1 MPRQK
6 KNSEMNETETKVS
19 KKQNE
24 KKVEA
29 TPVAKEEP
37 PKKRTKSVKEKKKN
51 VENEV
56 TTESTSSSKL
66 TEKEPVGTP
75 SVPTEVCRAGEGVCE
90 VVKQEAMSVVL
101 ERVGHEGVDSTDG
114 QSSVKTR
121 KTRVNMTTENV
132 LAELNQYCESIEVEI
147 VKLKQSKTSGIKFL
161 KGLNKN
167 LKNLRMNLVRVMKKK
182 TKTTRLINTNA
193 GFSKPVKVSDEM
205 AKFIGLDSS
214 EELVSRV
221 FVTKYLCQYIKNNE
235 LQNPSDKRQ
244 ILADAPLSTLL
255 GFFADKEP
263 EPLTY
268 YRMQTF
274 MRPHFV

>member
-19 KKQNE
+19 KKQTE
-24 KKVEA
+24 KKVEGPLGEA
-29 TPVAKEEP
+29 VAKDESS
-37 PKKRTKSVKEKKKN
+37 KKRTTKSVKEKKQK
-51 VENEV
+51 VEAPPSEASTALAAPKEV
-56 TTESTSSSKL
+56 AV
-66 TEKEPVGTP
+66 KEPV
-75 SVPTEVCRAGEGVCE
+75 VVQTEVVSE
-90 VVKQEAMSVVL
+90 VVKPTSVDF
-101 ERVGHEGVDSTDG
+101 ERVGHEGVESTSEGDA
-114 QSSVKTR
+114 VKTR

-132 LAELNQYCESIEVEI
+132 LAELSQYCESIEVEI

-167 LKNLRMNLVRVMKKK
+167 LKNLKMNLVRVMKKK
-182 TKTTRLINTNA
+182 TKTTRLVNTNA
-193 GFSKPVKVSDEM
+193 GFSKPVRVSDEM
-205 AKFIGLDSS
+205 AKFVGLDSS

-255 GFFADKEP
+255 GFYAEKET

>member
-101 ERVGHEGVDSTDG
+101 ERVGHEGVDSTD
-114 QSSVKTR
+114 
-121 KTRVNMTTENV
+121 
-132 LAELNQYCESIEVEI
+132 
-147 VKLKQSKTSGIKFL
+147 
-161 KGLNKN
+161 
-167 LKNLRMNLVRVMKKK
+167 
-182 TKTTRLINTNA
+182 
-193 GFSKPVKVSDEM
+193 
-205 AKFIGLDSS
+205 
-214 EELVSRV
+214 
-221 FVTKYLCQYIKNNE
+221 
-235 LQNPSDKRQ
+235 
-244 ILADAPLSTLL
+244 
-255 GFFADKEP
+255 
-263 EPLTY
+263 
-268 YRMQTF
+268 
-274 MRPHFV
+274 